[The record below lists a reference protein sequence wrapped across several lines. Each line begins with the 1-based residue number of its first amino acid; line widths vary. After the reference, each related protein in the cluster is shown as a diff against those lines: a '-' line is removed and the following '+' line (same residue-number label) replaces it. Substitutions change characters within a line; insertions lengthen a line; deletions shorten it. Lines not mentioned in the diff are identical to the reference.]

1 MQTSKMSANA
11 NVIQKTKLFVAP
23 NASIAIIVNSTV
35 LNALLNLSPLFII
48 ILLSAAPAKASSG

>member
-35 LNALLNLSPLFII
+35 LNALLNLSQLFII
-48 ILLSAAPAKASSG
+48 ILLSVAVPMAAKR